1 MTFLARIAR
10 FLFWLLVVSWS
21 VWLLRRIVNW
31 IVRNAASTPQQHP
44 EASSV
49 AQVFGEARRLVRDPV
64 CGMHVDQT
72 LAIPLREGSEL
83 VHFCSAA
90 CRDAYTSDTKKFAAS
105 G

>member
-31 IVRNAASTPQQHP
+31 MLRNAASTPQQHP

-49 AQVFGEARRLVRDPV
+49 AQVSGEARRLVRDPV
-64 CGMHVDQT
+64 RGMHVDQT
-72 LAIPLREGSEL
+72 LTIPLRDGSEL
-83 VHFCSAA
+83 GHLCPAA
-90 CRDAYTSDTKKFAAS
+90 CREAYTSDTRTSAS
-105 G
+105 S